1 MIEARI
7 HAAALRLLEETG
19 IRLKH
24 PATLDLLRRQGVRVE
39 GDIARFTERGIMERI
54 AQAPPAFTL
63 HARNPDHDAAI
74 GGGSRQYV
82 AGYGAAAVIE
92 EDGRKREARLE
103 DHLALARLVHQA
115 PCFRING
122 GILAQPTD
130 LPAEQSHLVMLYAAA
145 RLSDKA
151 LLGIPGRGPAIEDT
165 LALAAILCGGEAELR
180 RRPQLLTMIST
191 ISPLV
196 VDDMALDSVW
206 ACARWGQPLIVSP
219 APAAGTTGPIA
230 LAGNLA
236 LATAEALAVIAVA
249 QALRPGLPV
258 IFGLQCYGADLR
270 SGNIAI
276 GSPAYARQ
284 AQACAR
290 LARYYRLPSRG
301 GGAVTDARS
310 VDVQA
315 ASEGMLAIFA
325 AAAADIDLIVHA
337 AGILESFG
345 AVSLEKFVL
354 DLEMIRM
361 VEDVLAPIAAATDD
375 DLALEVIR
383 AVGPGG
389 QFLTHMDT
397 VRKCRT
403 HSWNPT
409 VALRGALPEGCTPAA
424 QLAANLQTQKRKML
438 AAYTAPAMDPGIR
451 RDLESFLIRRAGVDA
466 GVIARIHA
474 AAEGGS

>member
-1 MIEARI
+1 MTEARI
-7 HAAALRLLEETG
+7 HAAALRILEEIG

-24 PATLDLLRRQGVRVE
+24 PATLAMLRGHGIRVE
-39 GDIARFTERGIMERI
+39 GDIARFRERQIMDWV
-54 AQAPPAFTL
+54 AKAPAAFTL
-63 HARNPDHDAAI
+63 YARNPAHDAVI
-74 GGGSRQYV
+74 GGGARQYV
-82 AGYGAAAVIE
+82 AGYGAAAIVE
-92 EDGRKREARLE
+92 ADGRKRETRLA
-103 DHLALARLVHQA
+103 DHLELAKLVHRA
-115 PCFRING
+115 PAFRING
-122 GILAQPTD
+122 GILAQPAD
-130 LPAEQSHLVMLYAAA
+130 VPAAQSHLVMLLAAA
-145 RLSDKA
+145 LLSDKA
-151 LLGIPGRGPAIEDT
+151 LLGIPGRQPVIAEVM
-165 LALAAILCGGEAELR
+165 ALAAVLFGGNDELE
-180 RRPQLLTMIST
+180 RRPRLLTMIST

-206 ACARWGQPLIVSP
+206 ACARHRQPLIVSP

-249 QALRPGLPV
+249 QMLQEGLPV

-284 AQACAR
+284 ARHCAR
-290 LARYYRLPSRG
+290 LARFYGLPSRG

-310 VDVQA
+310 VDIQA
-315 ASEGMLAIFA
+315 ASEGMLALFA
-325 AAAADIDLIVHA
+325 AATSGIDLIVHA

-345 AVSLEKFVL
+345 AISTEKFVL

-361 VEDVLAPIAAATDD
+361 VEEVLAAIPADTDE

-403 HSWNPT
+403 HSWNPD
-409 VALRGALPEGCTPAA
+409 VALRGALPEGRTPAG
-424 QLAANLQTQKRKML
+424 QLAANLQQQKRRL
-438 AAYTAPAMDPGIR
+438 LGEYVAPEMDPGLL
-451 RDLESFLIRRAGVDA
+451 RDLGRFLTTRAGVDPA
-466 GVIARIHA
+466 VFARIRA
-474 AAEGGS
+474 AAGAQP